1 MHLYSV
7 LMVIH
12 NIQLSGN
19 FREKRE
25 KKYSR
30 ELRKKL
36 SRGLMLEPWR
46 LSQLKTLTWTFR
58 SQTTYIIHKF
68 FENTVA
74 TFRKT
79 SEQLRTI
86 VCKWAYRRI

>member
-25 KKYSR
+25 KNTLANSEKNF
-30 ELRKKL
+30 
-36 SRGLMLEPWR
+36 RG
-46 LSQLKTLTWTFR
+46 
-58 SQTTYIIHKF
+58 
-68 FENTVA
+68 V
-74 TFRKT
+74 
-79 SEQLRTI
+79 
-86 VCKWAYRRI
+86 

>member
-25 KKYSR
+25 KI
-30 ELRKKL
+30 L
-36 SRGLMLEPWR
+36 SRTQKKTFAGSNVGTLEA
-46 LSQLKTLTWTFR
+46 FA
-58 SQTTYIIHKF
+58 I
-68 FENTVA
+68 ENPYMD
-74 TFRKT
+74 
-79 SEQLRTI
+79 L
-86 VCKWAYRRI
+86 